1 MYSEWVL
8 MIEWVRGGTV
18 AIKRRVKCLRCWG
31 LWSPPLLR
39 ITMSSEGVGAGPPG
53 YDGFVFGIH
62 HHPQSFLDELLSFSG
77 VLMAFS

>member
-1 MYSEWVL
+1 

-39 ITMSSEGVGAGPPG
+39 VTKSSEGVGAGPPSS
-53 YDGFVFGIH
+53 DGFVLKFTIT
-62 HHPQSFLDELLSFSG
+62 PPPEFLDELLSFSR
-77 VLMAFS
+77 VLMAFVEWV